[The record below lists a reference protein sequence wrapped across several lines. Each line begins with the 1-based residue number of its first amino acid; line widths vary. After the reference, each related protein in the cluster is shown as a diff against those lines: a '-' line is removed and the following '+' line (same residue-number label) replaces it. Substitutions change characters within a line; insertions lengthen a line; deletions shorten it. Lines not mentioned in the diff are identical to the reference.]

1 MVECLVDCVLVEMYR
16 FDIVLVVVGVIEAA
30 MCRVVSRYVLIRIV
44 AFLSVMG
51 RGIWLELE

>member
-44 AFLSVMG
+44 AFLSVMC